1 MKISNKNIGYSYK
14 PFVIAEVAQ
23 AHDGSLGTAFKF
35 IDEANRC
42 GVDAIKFQTHIA
54 NEESTPDEPWR
65 IPFSSQDAS
74 RFNYWK
80 RMEFKKEEWALLKN
94 YAESLGLI
102 FLSSPFSILACQ
114 WLDEINIEAW
124 KVASGEVHNEELIN
138 WICKTGKPIILS
150 SGLSLPEETKKV
162 VDKIKQLS
170 IPHALL
176 HCTTKYPTPSGE
188 VGINILSDYIKD
200 YPEIPIGLSDHSSSI
215 FPSIISAYLG
225 ASIFEV
231 HLKLYDDMFGP
242 DSSSSLLPEKLSELV
257 KGINFAFEMRNNPV
271 NKKFQLKELTNEKS
285 IFGRSLYINNPVN
298 KGDIIKIEDI
308 GYKKPG
314 GGLSYE
320 SINSLLNSYAKYD
333 LPKNHML
340 RLTDVKK

>member
-1 MKISNKNIGYSYK
+1 MIISNKNIGYSYK
-14 PFVIAEVAQ
+14 PFIIAEVAQ

-35 IDEANRC
+35 IDEAHRC

-54 NEESTPDEPWR
+54 KEESTPDEPWR
-65 IPFSSQDAS
+65 IPFSSQDNS
-74 RFNYWK
+74 RYDYWQ
-80 RMEFKKEEWALLKN
+80 RMEFKKEEWALIKD

-114 WLDEINIEAW
+114 WLDEINIKAW

-138 WICKTGKPIILS
+138 WILKTGKPVILS
-150 SGLSLPEETKKV
+150 SGLSLPEETKKIL
-162 VDKIKQLS
+162 DKIKKLS

-176 HCTTKYPTPSGE
+176 HCTTKYPTPANE
-188 VGINILSDYIKD
+188 VGINILSDYIKE

-215 FPSIISAYLG
+215 FPSIVSAYLG

-242 DSSSSLLPEKLSELV
+242 DSSSSLLPGQLLEMV
-257 KGINFAFEMRNNPV
+257 QGVNFAFKMRNNPV
-271 NKKFQLKELTNEKS
+271 NKKSQIEELSNEKS
-285 IFGRSLYINNPVN
+285 IFGRSLFTKNPVK
-298 KGDIIKIEDI
+298 KGDVIKIEDI

-320 SINSLLNSYAKYD
+320 SINFLLNSSAKYD
-333 LPKNHML
+333 LPENHML
-340 RLTDVKK
+340 RLKDVKK